1 MNIKK
6 LRKQSGMELA
16 PVAKAVRYEY
26 PGFDLYLLSK
36 VENAGRY
43 GIRLLPRAQELAMA
57 AMGMGKKAD
66 KRRLPCRIYCRL
78 SKTRY
83 RRLQTAQAAF
93 GYATMQDALS
103 DIIDEWMVRHEQDI
117 DRWEGAQDA

>member
-43 GIRLLPRAQELAMA
+43 GIRLLPRAQELADGGMA
-57 AMGMGKKAD
+57 QREIVRATGLRSNTVSYYIRLWKDERNNSPMIKKAV
-66 KRRLPCRIYCRL
+66 
-78 SKTRY
+78 
-83 RRLQTAQAAF
+83 F
-93 GYATMQDALS
+93 
-103 DIIDEWMVRHEQDI
+103 
-117 DRWEGAQDA
+117 EGE